1 MEREQEN
8 IVTMGV
14 RFVPAVEHS
23 SEDQFN
29 QGEEITKNIMQIEV
43 KRYSKQSQD

>member
-1 MEREQEN
+1 MGREQEN

-29 QGEEITKNIMQIEV
+29 QGKEITKNIMQIEA
-43 KRYSKQSQD
+43 KRYRKQSQD